1 MNRVEIWA
9 DLEMKDA
16 CDILI
21 QAASAARRSQIS
33 ELVRRAGDK
42 AVVTRT
48 TADWSALGLDQALP
62 DIWVVDLHHSSA
74 AWSLLRLMDE
84 HQLAVAMVT
93 LVDNPE
99 PGWVKT
105 ALGYG
110 VNAIIRRDPE
120 PEELGLALEA
130 AEAGLI
136 LLHPSSARRLISA
149 LLTSS
154 EPLRGEPEPLT
165 ETEPLTKREREV
177 LRLISDGLGNKE
189 IAHKLGISEHTAKF
203 HISSILAKLEV
214 SGRAEA
220 VSQGIR
226 RGLIAI

>member
-1 MNRVEIWA
+1 
-9 DLEMKDA
+9 MKDA

-33 ELVRRAGDK
+33 ELVRRQACDK

-62 DIWVVDLHHSSA
+62 DIWVADLHDSSA

-84 HQLAVAMVT
+84 HQLAVATVT
-93 LVDNPE
+93 LIDNPE
-99 PGWVKT
+99 PGWVNT
-105 ALGYG
+105 ALVCG
-110 VNAIIRRDPE
+110 VNAIISRDPE

-136 LLHPSSARRLISA
+136 LLHPSSARRLTSA

-154 EPLRGEPEPLT
+154 EPPRGET
-165 ETEPLTKREREV
+165 ERLTKREVEV

-203 HISSILAKLEV
+203 HISSILGKLDV

-226 RGLIAI
+226 RGLIPI